1 MHTGV
6 IVVEGLLEDADEFL
20 ARIKRLQWQALQVRC
35 EETEELD
42 IPDSMTLIADRQK
55 AARAQAKL
63 RVEGEKPHAV
73 EVESLA
79 EVSER

>member
-1 MHTGV
+1 MIV
-6 IVVEGLLEDADEFL
+6 IEGLLEDADEFL

-35 EETEELD
+35 EEIQDLD
-42 IPDSMTLIADRQK
+42 IPDSLILIAERQA

-63 RVEGEKPHAV
+63 SVEGEKPHAI

>member
-1 MHTGV
+1 M

-35 EETEELD
+35 EEIQDLD
-42 IPDSMTLIADRQK
+42 IPDNMTLIAERQA

-63 RVEGEKPHAV
+63 RVEGEKPHAI

>member
-1 MHTGV
+1 MIV
-6 IVVEGLLEDADEFL
+6 IEGLLEDADEFL

-35 EETEELD
+35 EEIQDLD
-42 IPDSMTLIADRQK
+42 IPDSLILIAERQ
-55 AARAQAKL
+55 AASRAQAKL
-63 RVEGEKPHAV
+63 RVEGEKPHAI